1 MTTMM
6 IATTMSNITSEPLP
20 PDSIRK
26 HKPFHTVHST
36 HFACTSWPLCSPAAQ
51 VVMGECGRPD
61 HRVRTWDHQA
71 EVGREL
77 VEHVTFTSPP
87 TPLGP
92 AARKPALSFV
102 ISTLG

>member
-36 HFACTSWPLCSPAAQ
+36 HFA
-51 VVMGECGRPD
+51 
-61 HRVRTWDHQA
+61 
-71 EVGREL
+71 
-77 VEHVTFTSPP
+77 
-87 TPLGP
+87 
-92 AARKPALSFV
+92 
-102 ISTLG
+102 